1 MSKQMKNQ
9 ELKILMVDDH
19 PMIIEGYMH
28 TLMTTKKE
36 SQTLEIDIA
45 SDCDSALKAINRSK
59 NIGQPYDI
67 YFFDISIPES
77 EDGLY
82 KNGEDLA
89 KRVKLTDPDAKV
101 VILTMYEEV
110 YRIHD
115 IIRTINPEGFLIKS
129 DLTSSEL
136 ASAFQAIQ
144 NNPPFY
150 SGTVNKV
157 LRKSLQNPISLDLIN
172 HKMLHLLS
180 LGIKT
185 KDLVKHLDLTL
196 SAIEKRKKNLKE
208 LFFVEDGKDETL
220 INIAKEKGYI

>member
-1 MSKQMKNQ
+1 MKNQ

-28 TLMTTKKE
+28 TLMATKKE
-36 SQTLEIDIA
+36 NQSLIIDIA
-45 SDCDSALKAINRSK
+45 SDCDSALKAMKKAK
-59 NIGQPYDI
+59 NVGVPYNI

-77 EDGLY
+77 SDGLY
-82 KNGEDLA
+82 KSGEDLA
-89 KRVKLTDPDAKV
+89 KRVRMVEEDAKI
-101 VILTMYEEV
+101 VILTMFEEV

-115 IIRTINPEGFLIKS
+115 IIKTINPEGFLIKS

-144 NNPPFY
+144 GNPPFY
-150 SGTVNKV
+150 SGTINKI
-157 LRKSLQNPISLDLIN
+157 LRKSLQNPITLDLVN

-208 LFFVEDGKDETL
+208 LFFVDDGKDETL
-220 INIAKEKGYI
+220 IQIAKEKGYI

>member
-1 MSKQMKNQ
+1 MKNQ

-28 TLMTTKKE
+28 TLMATKKE
-36 SQTLEIDIA
+36 NQSLIIDIA
-45 SDCDSALKAINRSK
+45 SDCDSALKAMKKAKS
-59 NIGQPYDI
+59 IGVPYNI

-77 EDGLY
+77 SDGLY
-82 KNGEDLA
+82 KSGEDLA
-89 KRVKLTDPDAKV
+89 KRVRMVEIDAKI
-101 VILTMYEEV
+101 VILTMFEEV

-115 IIRTINPEGFLIKS
+115 IIKTINPEGFLIKS

-150 SGTVNKV
+150 SGTINKV
-157 LRKSLQNPISLDLIN
+157 LRKSLQNPITLDLVN

-208 LFFVEDGKDETL
+208 LFFVDDGKDETL
-220 INIAKEKGYI
+220 IQIAKEKGYI

>member
-1 MSKQMKNQ
+1 MKTQ

-28 TLMTTKKE
+28 TLMAPKKE
-36 SQTLEIDIA
+36 NQSLTIDIA
-45 SDCDSALKAINRSK
+45 SDCASALKAMKKAKS
-59 NIGQPYDI
+59 IGVPYNI

-77 EDGLY
+77 SDGLY
-82 KNGEDLA
+82 KSGEDLA
-89 KRVKLTDPDAKV
+89 KRVRMVEEDAKI
-101 VILTMYEEV
+101 VILTMFDEV

-115 IIRTINPEGFLIKS
+115 IIKTINPEGFLIKS

-150 SGTVNKV
+150 SGTINKI
-157 LRKSLQNPISLDLIN
+157 LRKSLQNPITLDLIN

-180 LGIKT
+180 LGVKT

-196 SAIEKRKKNLKE
+196 SAIEKRKKNIKE

-220 INIAKEKGYI
+220 IKIAKEKGYI

>member
-1 MSKQMKNQ
+1 MKNQ

-28 TLMTTKKE
+28 TLMATKKE
-36 SQTLEIDIA
+36 NQSLKIDIA
-45 SDCDSALKAINRSK
+45 SDCDSALKAMKKAK
-59 NIGQPYDI
+59 NVGVPYNI

-77 EDGLY
+77 SDGLY
-82 KNGEDLA
+82 KSGEDLA
-89 KRVKLTDPDAKV
+89 KRVRMVEEDAKI
-101 VILTMYEEV
+101 VILTMFEEV

-115 IIRTINPEGFLIKS
+115 IIKTINPEGFLIKS

-144 NNPPFY
+144 GNPPFY
-150 SGTVNKV
+150 SGTINKV
-157 LRKSLQNPISLDLIN
+157 LRKSLQNPITLDLVN

-208 LFFVEDGKDETL
+208 LFFVDDGKDETL
-220 INIAKEKGYI
+220 IQIAKEKGYI

>member
-1 MSKQMKNQ
+1 MKTQ

-28 TLMTTKKE
+28 TLMASKKE
-36 SQTLEIDIA
+36 NQSLTIDIA
-45 SDCDSALKAINRSK
+45 SDCDSALKAMKKAKS
-59 NIGQPYDI
+59 IGVPYNI

-77 EDGLY
+77 SDGLY
-82 KNGEDLA
+82 KSGEDLA
-89 KRVKLTDPDAKV
+89 KRVRMVEEDAKI
-101 VILTMYEEV
+101 VILTMFDEV

-115 IIRTINPEGFLIKS
+115 IIKTINPEGFLIKS

-150 SGTVNKV
+150 SGTINKI
-157 LRKSLQNPISLDLIN
+157 LRKSLQNPITLDLIN

-180 LGIKT
+180 LGVKT

-196 SAIEKRKKNLKE
+196 SAIEKRKKNIKE

-220 INIAKEKGYI
+220 IKIAKEKGYI

>member
-1 MSKQMKNQ
+1 MKNQ

-28 TLMTTKKE
+28 TLMATKKE
-36 SQTLEIDIA
+36 SQLLEIDIA
-45 SDCDSALKAINRSK
+45 SDCDSALKAIQKAK
-59 NIGQPYDI
+59 NIGVPYDI
-67 YFFDISIPES
+67 FFFDISIPAS
-77 EDGLY
+77 SDGLY
-82 KNGEDLA
+82 QSGEDLA
-89 KRVKLTDPDAKV
+89 KRVRMVQPGAKI
-101 VILTMYEEV
+101 VILTMFEEV

-150 SGTVNKV
+150 SGTINKV
-157 LRKSLQNPISLDLIN
+157 LRKSLHNPVALDLIN

-180 LGIKT
+180 LGVKT

-196 SAIEKRKKNLKE
+196 SAIEKRKKSLKE
-208 LFFVEDGKDETL
+208 LFFVDDGKDETL